1 MLTDL
6 ADEISLRELIEI
18 LLRRKYIIISITL
31 GALLASFVFS
41 YFIITPVYQTR
52 VVLKIA
58 DYRANGAKNATVL
71 RVAPED
77 YVPLV
82 QDEEFFERIAASKD
96 LSVGYNPIKIS
107 HMIDVA
113 ADNEKGQLTITAA
126 GKDPNEL
133 TFLANTVAAEFV
145 DFSWQAEK
153 RRLQR
158 IMESWQE
165 QLTANNQ
172 QLEEVLA
179 ELEDRQARGLW
190 SGHLEIE
197 AKAFGASRA
206 ELKILIHNLA
216 NEIATLDQTR
226 PFEVS
231 SPASPPT
238 APISPRRSLNLALAG
253 MLGLMVGIFTAFFVD
268 YWQASVPVGKEE

>member
-1 MLTDL
+1 M

-153 RRLQR
+153 DDCR
-158 IMESWQE
+158 E
-165 QLTANNQ
+165 
-172 QLEEVLA
+172 
-179 ELEDRQARGLW
+179 
-190 SGHLEIE
+190 
-197 AKAFGASRA
+197 
-206 ELKILIHNLA
+206 
-216 NEIATLDQTR
+216 
-226 PFEVS
+226 
-231 SPASPPT
+231 
-238 APISPRRSLNLALAG
+238 
-253 MLGLMVGIFTAFFVD
+253 
-268 YWQASVPVGKEE
+268 